1 MITSKGMAWIWSAEN
16 IIQNCVR
23 AIEYASAVQGN
34 SADQWKF
41 TRNCY
46 IESAI
51 IYWWKIFGSCSES
64 TNYTRFFGENNKLS
78 TTTIPSL
85 TSSDELIRLINS
97 AGLNE
102 DDYNEFHVVAR
113 KARNKFF
120 AHFDLTKT
128 VILPDIEKMKLVCLE
143 MRDILKEVVKTEKL
157 DASCDQEK
165 QQMYTAISGLRNNT
179 DLVSGFANGVKNF
192 GKTHGK

>member
-1 MITSKGMAWIWSAEN
+1 MEWIWSAEN
-16 IIQNCVR
+16 IIQNSVR
-23 AIEYASAVQGN
+23 AIEYANTVQGN
-34 SADQWKF
+34 TADQWKF

-51 IYWWKIFGSCSES
+51 INWWKIFGSCSES
-64 TNYTRFFGENNKLS
+64 TNYTRFFGENTKLS

-85 TSSDELIRLINS
+85 TSNDVLIRLINS
-97 AGLNE
+97 VGLNE
-102 DDYNEFHVVAR
+102 DDYNEFHVEVK

-143 MRDILKEVVKTEKL
+143 MRNILKEVVKTEKL
-157 DASCDQEK
+157 EASCDQEK
-165 QQMYTAISGLRNNT
+165 QQMYAAISGLINNA
-179 DLVSGFANGVKNF
+179 DLVSGFANG
-192 GKTHGK
+192 GKELR

>member
-1 MITSKGMAWIWSAEN
+1 MITSKGMKWIWSAEN

-23 AIEYASAVQGN
+23 AIEYANAVQGN

-51 IYWWKIFGSCSES
+51 INWWKIFGSCGES
-64 TNYTRFFGENNKLS
+64 TNYTRFFGENIKLS
-78 TTTIPSL
+78 TSTIPNL
-85 TSSDELIRLINS
+85 TSIDVLSRLINS
-97 AGLNE
+97 VGLNE
-102 DDYNEFHVVAR
+102 DDYNEFHVVVK

-128 VILPDIEKMKLVCLE
+128 VIVPDIEKMKLVCLE
-143 MRDILKEVVKTEKL
+143 MRNILKEVVTVEKL
-157 DASCDQEK
+157 DASCDAEK
-165 QQMYTAISGLRNNT
+165 EQMYTAISGQRNNV
-179 DLVSGFANGVKNF
+179 DLVSGFANGVKSF
-192 GKTHGK
+192 GKKHGK

>member
-1 MITSKGMAWIWSAEN
+1 
-16 IIQNCVR
+16 
-23 AIEYASAVQGN
+23 
-34 SADQWKF
+34 
-41 TRNCY
+41 
-46 IESAI
+46 
-51 IYWWKIFGSCSES
+51 
-64 TNYTRFFGENNKLS
+64 
-78 TTTIPSL
+78 
-85 TSSDELIRLINS
+85 
-97 AGLNE
+97 
-102 DDYNEFHVVAR
+102 
-113 KARNKFF
+113 
-120 AHFDLTKT
+120 